1 MLLAK
6 TESAFEELYATQ
18 AGGVQRF
25 VFGIVGNTSV
35 AEEITQEAFTRAW
48 KNLPFFSFQSSLKT
62 WVYSVALNAARDWLR
77 SHRHRSAD
85 ALHIAPTTT
94 EAPLSLE
101 AQAIREALS
110 ELDAETRI
118 LLMLHYYEDLDL
130 SQIGKIL
137 RVPTGTVKS
146 RLHTAKAKLR
156 PLLERKG
163 FDV

>member
-25 VFGIVGNTSV
+25 VLGIVGNTSV

-48 KNLPFFSFQSSLKT
+48 KGLPLFSFQSSLKT

-77 SHRHRSAD
+77 SHRHHSAD
-85 ALHIAPTTT
+85 VITLESTT
-94 EAPLSLE
+94 EAPLSIE
-101 AQAIREALS
+101 ARAIREALS
-110 ELDAETRI
+110 ELDADTRI
-118 LLMLHYYEDLDL
+118 LLMLHYYDDLDL
-130 SQIGKIL
+130 GQIAQIL
-137 RVPTGTVKS
+137 EIPTGTVKS

>member
-48 KNLPFFSFQSSLKT
+48 KGLPFFSFQSSLKT

-77 SHRHRSAD
+77 SHRHLSAGVIP
-85 ALHIAPTTT
+85 LESTTT
-94 EAPLSLE
+94 EAPLSIE
-101 AQAIREALS
+101 ARAIREALS
-110 ELDAETRI
+110 ELDADTRI
-118 LLMLHYYEDLDL
+118 LLMLHYYDDLDL
-130 SQIGKIL
+130 GQIAQIL
-137 RVPTGTVKS
+137 EIPTGTVKS

>member
-6 TESAFEELYATQ
+6 TEAAFEELYATQ

-25 VFGIVGNTSV
+25 VFGIVGNASV

-48 KNLPFFSFQSSLKT
+48 KGLPFFSFQSSLKT

-77 SHRHRSAD
+77 SHRHRA
-85 ALHIAPTTT
+85 A
-94 EAPLSLE
+94 EPLSAE
-101 AQAIREALS
+101 AAASDGPLTVEARAIREALR
-110 ELDAETRI
+110 ELDADTRI
-118 LLMLHYYEDLDL
+118 LLMLHYYDDLDL

-137 RVPTGTVKS
+137 EVPTGTVKS
-146 RLHTAKAKLR
+146 RLHAAKAKLR

>member
-6 TESAFEELYATQ
+6 TEAAFEELYATQ

-25 VFGIVGNTSV
+25 VFGIVGNASV

-48 KNLPFFSFQSSLKT
+48 KGLPFFSFQSSLKT

-77 SHRHRSAD
+77 SHRHRVA
-85 ALHIAPTTT
+85 
-94 EAPLSLE
+94 EPLSAE
-101 AQAIREALS
+101 AAASDGPLTVEARAIREALR
-110 ELDAETRI
+110 EMDADTRI
-118 LLMLHYYEDLDL
+118 LLMLHYYDDLDL

-137 RVPTGTVKS
+137 EVPTGTVKS
-146 RLHTAKAKLR
+146 RLHAAKAKLR